1 MATLPPSTAGLS
13 AFQRAVKEAWNQR
26 SDGEKEA
33 WRAECQSMASAPEV
47 AASERQEVAK
57 ARQRGALSGWVKPL
71 DLLHGL
77 SVENDH
83 ALLDSIAISFDRSR
97 SGGGWRWQM
106 RAGARASV
114 FRGLVDPNDAVFA
127 ADLNEA
133 VADAGA
139 VPTDLAGD
147 QLRAVIAA
155 GGLVDPAGLAADPG
169 ETPAERRVRL
179 EALLQALGWAG
190 IAAAQKAFPPEPV
203 QAARDAVR
211 RELATAICASNCMRL
226 LEAGFYGYERE
237 LARLGAFAVEAFDDP
252 RVPVLPLEGVG
263 GAGKSTLLAALVR
276 SELGRDDPAGA
287 GPIIVQ
293 ADFDRLIFRNGGELE
308 LSFEVARQ
316 IGVQVPEVDQPLRRL
331 HDEKLAQRA
340 SLSEEMK
347 QESAALESL
356 IRIAASFDY
365 EAGNVLRGAN
375 VDKRPVLLLLDTF
388 EEWRRPGSEPQA
400 PSQRLVRLV
409 DWIGTLKSQMGLT
422 GLRVIVSGRVTLDKD
437 VPALKLMRPIRLKG
451 IGRPQAKKL
460 LRGRGLGSREADRL
474 LELIGGGSDK
484 RWIPL
489 TLHIAERM
497 VRDLEP
503 DERERF
509 LEGDDVIGGDLDEA
523 VRQGTL
529 YKRYLEHMG
538 QGDVRK
544 VALPGLALR
553 RVTVPIIQHVLAGPC
568 DLGEVDQ
575 ARAEALFAQLERE
588 VWLVQRDGDALVHR
602 SDIRSVMMR
611 MMVED
616 PALTE
621 KLAALHEAAIHWYSA
636 GDGRLELPE
645 DAARQEALYHE
656 LALLPDESDL
666 PHLTSGEPISSRD
679 QADLRVLLPARED
692 FGPRLAA
699 QLRFAVEEWVPREE
713 ARHLP
718 EASRDAYVREHGQRL
733 VRRGDAGPAV
743 RFFEETGGKEPQWL
757 AQAQVDAVRWQ
768 DRLGG
773 ADPYVE
779 RLDEKGPELAMSV
792 RLKHHVLRAFLA
804 GDEAGLERITA
815 LVNRGAEASIARP
828 PRSSMTTAVDTLFF
842 LLVSLGVE
850 RLRTLAPALPA
861 FLTTLA
867 REGRGGRRTFDDW
880 MRGVVVGR
888 AFALDED
895 VIEAL
900 CVTSSQVVVAGMLRP
915 NPDLLQEYRRAL
927 EPTRSSAALE
937 AVDLYGGRL
946 ASGTA
951 LSTHL
956 LFDWP
961 AEATQKL
968 KEQGGV
974 TRNPLLHLPPG
985 IDLLR
990 VGDPEL
996 RPAIRAAFAH
1006 AFDKWFDYE
1015 HAGQL
1020 LAPVMPVVPVDFG
1033 PSHADEDWQRS
1044 GQMLVR
1050 IVEYL
1055 DRAGVMGPAIERVVA
1070 WKPGDPL
1077 LEKVQGGYVRWDRA
1091 SRALMAGLV
1100 GDTATA

>member
-1 MATLPPSTAGLS
+1 MASLPPGTAGLS

-33 WRAECQSMASAPEV
+33 WRADCQSMATAPE
-47 AASERQEVAK
+47 AASSERLEVALV
-57 ARQRGALSGWVKPL
+57 RQRGALSGWVEPL
-71 DLLHGL
+71 DLLRGL
-77 SVENDH
+77 TVENHH

-97 SGGGWRWQM
+97 AGGGWRWQM

-114 FRGLVDPNDAVFA
+114 FRGLVDPGDAIFT
-127 ADLNEA
+127 ADLDAA
-133 VADAGA
+133 VADAGT
-139 VPTDLAGD
+139 VPTDLAGE
-147 QLRAVIAA
+147 QLRTIVAA
-155 GGLVDPAGLAADPG
+155 RGLLDPAALAVHPGEAAD
-169 ETPAERRVRL
+169 ERRARL
-179 EALLQALGWAG
+179 EAMLQALGWAG
-190 IAAAQKAFPPEPV
+190 VAAAQKAFPPEPV
-203 QAARDAVR
+203 QAARDEVR
-211 RELATAICASNCMRL
+211 RALATAICSSNCTRL

-237 LARLGAFAVEAFDDP
+237 LARLRAFAVATFDGHQ
-252 RVPVLPLEGVG
+252 VPILPLEGVG

-276 SELGRDDPAGA
+276 SELEQDDPAGA
-287 GPIIVQ
+287 GPIVVQ

-316 IGVQVPEVDQPLRRL
+316 IGVQVPEVDRPLRGL
-331 HDEKLAQRA
+331 ADDKLAQRA
-340 SLSEEMK
+340 SLSEEMN
-347 QESAALESL
+347 QEGAALESL

-365 EAGNVLRGAN
+365 EAGNILRSHG

-400 PSQRLVRLV
+400 PSHRLVRLV

-422 GLRVIVSGRVTLDKD
+422 GLRVIVSGRVTLDSFAP
-437 VPALKLMRPIRLKG
+437 VLRPMRPIRLKG
-451 IGRPQAKKL
+451 IDRRQAKKL
-460 LRGRGLGSREADRL
+460 LRGRGLSSGEADRL
-474 LELIGGGSDK
+474 LELIGGGSAK

-503 DERERF
+503 EERERF
-509 LEGDDVIGGDLDEA
+509 LEGDDSVGGDVDEA

-553 RVTVPIIQHVLAGPC
+553 RVTVPIIRQVLAGPC
-568 DLGEVDQ
+568 ELGELDQ
-575 ARAEALFAQLERE
+575 AQAEALFGQLERE

-616 PALTE
+616 PGLADR
-621 KLAALHEAAIHWYSA
+621 LAALHEAAIGWYRA

-656 LALLPDESDL
+656 LALLPDDSDL
-666 PHLTSGEPISSRD
+666 PHLKSGEPISSQD

-718 EASRDAYVREHGQRL
+718 EGSRDAYVREHGQRL

-773 ADPYVE
+773 DDPYVE

-804 GDEAGLERITA
+804 GDEAGLERIAA
-815 LVNRGAEASIARP
+815 LVDRGAEASIARP
-828 PRSSMTTAVDTLFF
+828 PRSSTTTAVDTIFF
-842 LLVSLGVE
+842 LLVSLGRD
-850 RLRTLAPALPA
+850 RLRALAPALPA
-861 FLTTLA
+861 FLATLA

-888 AFALDED
+888 AFELEAEA
-895 VIEAL
+895 IEGL
-900 CVTSSQVVVAGMLRP
+900 CVTASQVVVAGMLRP
-915 NPDLLQEYRRAL
+915 NPALLDEYLRIL
-927 EPTRSSAALE
+927 VEQRSPLAIE
-937 AVDLYGGRL
+937 AVTFYKDRL
-946 ASGTA
+946 SSESA

-961 AEATQKL
+961 AEATRKL
-968 KEQGGV
+968 QETGGLV
-974 TRNPLLHLPPG
+974 RNPLLHLPPS

-990 VGDPEL
+990 VGDPAL
-996 RPAIRAAFAH
+996 RPAIGAAFAH
-1006 AFDKWFDYE
+1006 AFGKWFDYE

-1020 LAPVMPVVPVDFG
+1020 LAPVMPLVPADFG
-1033 PSHADEDWQRS
+1033 PSHAEEDWQRS
-1044 GQMLVR
+1044 GQMMVRLV
-1050 IVEYL
+1050 EFL

-1070 WKPGDPL
+1070 WKPKDPL
-1077 LEKVQGGYVRWDRA
+1077 LERVQDGYVRWDRA
-1091 SRALMAGLV
+1091 SRELLATLIGE
-1100 GDTATA
+1100 TATV